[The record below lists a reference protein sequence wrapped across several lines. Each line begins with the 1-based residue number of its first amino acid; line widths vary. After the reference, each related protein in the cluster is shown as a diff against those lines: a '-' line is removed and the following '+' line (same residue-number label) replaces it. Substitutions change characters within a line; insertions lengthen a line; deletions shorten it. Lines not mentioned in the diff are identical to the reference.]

1 MKIIPMSIVIP
12 TYNRTK
18 VLFDTIE
25 SLNAGEY
32 VPDEVIV
39 VDQTN
44 PPVEFPE
51 KLKAQM
57 GERLVVINE
66 SIPSLTRSRNIGLKA
81 AGNDIVL
88 FCDDDILVNSDSLKE
103 LYDAINNNEV
113 ALAAGIHKGEN
124 LLYEGKKAIWFG
136 LLVERCS
143 ECRSSGARTV
153 MLFME
158 VCVDVMRLTSPR
170 LCQQNGQWGT
180 FFV

>member
-39 VDQTN
+39 VDQSN

-57 GERLVVINE
+57 GKRLVVIQEN
-66 SIPSLTRSRNIGLKA
+66 IPSLTRSRNIGLRA
-81 AGNDIVL
+81 TSNDIVL
-88 FCDDDILVNSDSLKE
+88 FCDDDILVNGDSLKI
-103 LYDAINNNEV
+103 LYDTMNNNEV
-113 ALAAGIHKGEN
+113 ALAAGIHKEEN
-124 LLYEGKKAIWFG
+124 LLYEGKKGSLVRAIGGTLFG
-136 LLVERCS
+136 MQKFWR
-143 ECRSSGARTV
+143 
-153 MLFME
+153 
-158 VCVDVMRLTSPR
+158 
-170 LCQQNGQWGT
+170 
-180 FFV
+180 

>member
-51 KLKAQM
+51 KLKTRM
-57 GERLVVINE
+57 GNRLVVINE
-66 SIPSLTRSRNIGLKA
+66 R
-81 AGNDIVL
+81 V
-88 FCDDDILVNSDSLKE
+88 LVNSFSE
-103 LYDAINNNEV
+103 HRI
-113 ALAAGIHKGEN
+113 KGS
-124 LLYEGKKAIWFG
+124 
-136 LLVERCS
+136 RQ
-143 ECRSSGARTV
+143 RHRTV
-153 MLFME
+153 L
-158 VCVDVMRLTSPR
+158 R
-170 LCQQNGQWGT
+170 
-180 FFV
+180 

>member
-39 VDQTN
+39 VDQSN

-57 GERLVVINE
+57 GKRLVVIQEN
-66 SIPSLTRSRNIGLKA
+66 IPSLTRSRNIGLRA
-81 AGNDIVL
+81 TSNDIVL
-88 FCDDDILVNSDSLKE
+88 FCDDDILVNGDSLKI
-103 LYDAINNNEV
+103 LYDTMNNNEV
-113 ALAAGIHKGEN
+113 ALAAGIHKEEN
-124 LLYEGKKAIWFG
+124 LLYEGKRAA
-136 LLVERCS
+136 L
-143 ECRSSGARTV
+143 
-153 MLFME
+153 
-158 VCVDVMRLTSPR
+158 
-170 LCQQNGQWGT
+170 
-180 FFV
+180 

>member
-57 GERLVVINE
+57 GERCNKRE
-66 SIPSLTRSRNIGLKA
+66 YSIANSLSEHRI
-81 AGNDIVL
+81 
-88 FCDDDILVNSDSLKE
+88 
-103 LYDAINNNEV
+103 
-113 ALAAGIHKGEN
+113 KG
-124 LLYEGKKAIWFG
+124 
-136 LLVERCS
+136 
-143 ECRSSGARTV
+143 SG
-153 MLFME
+153 
-158 VCVDVMRLTSPR
+158 
-170 LCQQNGQWGT
+170 
-180 FFV
+180 